1 MLFRPTDRRTDRPT
15 HQTIRSTQHG
25 IFECTHAYPSGL
37 CKTKLRIP
45 LENEGA
51 ATRMHRA
58 RYMSSFRT
66 TASNDYQFARYNHV
80 HAIQSDIHRM
90 YQRAWSP
97 LHRSLR
103 HFISSE
109 PHWAAPLN
117 QSSDRL
123 VIHSHITS
131 LRMHSET
138 SIIACINGCGQRSV
152 DHYDVRVTL
161 H

>member
-1 MLFRPTDRRTDRPT
+1 MLFRPTDRQTDRPT

-66 TASNDYQFARYNHV
+66 TASNDYQVARYTHV
-80 HAIQSDIHRM
+80 HAIQSDIHHM
-90 YQRAWSP
+90 YQQALSP
-97 LHRSLR
+97 LNRSLR
-103 HFISSE
+103 AYSGGVLETNDAMYTGSYE
-109 PHWAAPLN
+109 CKYVMGGGWEMY
-117 QSSDRL
+117 
-123 VIHSHITS
+123 IHLIE
-131 LRMHSET
+131 R
-138 SIIACINGCGQRSV
+138 IRNGTRTQRQ
-152 DHYDVRVTL
+152 
-161 H
+161 